1 MVRVTLF
8 VCLCFMVACN
18 PAEKK
23 IKNNEVSQ
31 QIASSI
37 SSENNNDWT
46 ILFDG
51 ASFDHWRGYLSDE
64 IFPEWAIVDSAMVF
78 TPGKEEGKN
87 IITRKKYTNFIL
99 SLEWKIS
106 EVGNSGIFWGV
117 YEDKRFSEAYMTGPE
132 IQVLDNER
140 HPDSFVGNG
149 IHKAG
154 SLYDMIGYPDE
165 HINPAGKW
173 NKCVLEID
181 HKKNI
186 GTVTMNDKVS
196 ISFPL
201 SGEKWD
207 AMVANSKFK
216 DWEGFGIYSTGHIGL
231 QDHSDQVSYRNIKIK
246 EL

>member
-1 MVRVTLF
+1 MVRIIIIFSLCLF
-8 VCLCFMVACN
+8 VGCN
-18 PAEKK
+18 QAEKK
-23 IKNNEVSQ
+23 IKNNEVNQ
-31 QIASSI
+31 QIASSNP
-37 SSENNNDWT
+37 SENTNDWT

-51 ASFDHWRGYLSDE
+51 SSFDHWRGYLSDE
-64 IFPEWAIVDSAMVF
+64 MFPEWAIVDSAMVF

-87 IITRKKYTNFIL
+87 IISRKKYTNFIL

-117 YEDKRFSEAYMTGPE
+117 YEDKRFFEAYMTGPE

-181 HKKNI
+181 HKKKHRNCYY
-186 GTVTMNDKVS
+186 
-196 ISFPL
+196 
-201 SGEKWD
+201 E
-207 AMVANSKFK
+207 
-216 DWEGFGIYSTGHIGL
+216 WES
-231 QDHSDQVSYRNIKIK
+231 
-246 EL
+246 

>member
-8 VCLCFMVACN
+8 VFLCFMVACN

-23 IKNNEVSQ
+23 ITKTKLSQ
-31 QIASSI
+31 QVDGSDESDSS
-37 SSENNNDWT
+37 SDWT

-51 ASFDHWRGYLSDE
+51 TSLDNWRGYLSED
-64 IFPEWAIVDSAMVF
+64 IYPEWTIQDEVMVF
-78 TPGKEEGKN
+78 NPSNVGGKN
-87 IITRKKYTNFIL
+87 IITKEKYTNFIL

-117 YEDKRFSEAYMTGPE
+117 HEDKRFSEAYMTGPE

-186 GTVTMNDKVS
+186 GTVTMNGKAS